1 MRLLDS
7 IAELVAPTRCA
18 GCDFPGTLLCGGCHA
33 ALPRIQPAYACPS
46 CGAPY
51 GHLVCTECW
60 RTSLSFERAI
70 ALGVLDGGLARGV
83 VLHKDA
89 GERRL
94 GPLFGDMLAERI
106 ADEWL
111 EWADAVT
118 WIPAT
123 REAVIRR
130 GFDHAHALAVRV
142 SLGIS
147 APLVETLER
156 GKARDQRSLGRAARA
171 SNAAG
176 TFVSHCCPPPRVLL
190 VDDVLTTGATLDA
203 AAAVLLDA
211 GASAV
216 RAAVLARA
224 W

>member
-18 GCDFPGTLLCGGCHA
+18 GCDLPGALLCERCRA

-46 CGAPY
+46 CGAPF

-60 RTSLSFERAI
+60 KSSLSFERAI

-111 EWADAVT
+111 GWPDAIT

-130 GFDHAHALAVRV
+130 GFDHARALAVRV
-142 SLGIS
+142 SVRTSTPLLEALG
-147 APLVETLER
+147 R
-156 GKARDQRSLGRAARA
+156 CRARDQRSLGRKARA

-176 TFVSHCCPPPRVLL
+176 TFVSRCCPPPRVLL

-203 AAAVLLDA
+203 AASVLLDA

>member
-18 GCDFPGTLLCGGCHA
+18 GCDLPGTLLCEECHA
-33 ALPRIQPAYACPS
+33 TLPRIQPAYACPS

-60 RTSLSFERAI
+60 STNLSFERAI

-94 GPLFGDMLAERI
+94 GPLLGDMLALRV
-106 ADEWL
+106 ADEWR

-118 WIPAT
+118 WVPAT
-123 REAVIRR
+123 REAVTRR
-130 GFDHAHALAVRV
+130 GFDHACALATRV
-142 SLGIS
+142 ALGIP
-147 APLVETLER
+147 APLLDTLKR
-156 GKARDQRSLGRAARA
+156 GRARDQRLLGRSARA

-176 TFVSHCCPPPRVLL
+176 TFISRCAVPQRVVL

-203 AAAVLLDA
+203 ASTALLEA
-211 GASAV
+211 GATAV
-216 RAAVLARA
+216 RVAVLARA

>member
-18 GCDFPGTLLCGGCHA
+18 GCDLPGSLLCSGCHA
-33 ALPRIQPAYACPS
+33 ALPRIRPAYACPS

-70 ALGVLDGGLARGV
+70 ALGILDGALARGV

-94 GPLFGDMLAERI
+94 GPLFGDMLAQRV

-111 EWADAVT
+111 GWPDAVT

-130 GFDHAHALAVRV
+130 GFDHAHALADRV
-142 SLGIS
+142 SRGLGV
-147 APLVETLER
+147 PLTESLVRE
-156 GKARDQRSLGRAARA
+156 KARDQRSLGRTARA

-176 TFVSHCCPPPRVLL
+176 TFFADCAVPPRILL

-203 AAAVLLDA
+203 ASVVLLEA

>member
-1 MRLLDS
+1 MRLLES

-18 GCDFPGTLLCGGCHA
+18 GCDLPGSLLCGGCHA
-33 ALPRIQPAYACPS
+33 ALPRIRPEYACPS

-60 RTSLSFERAI
+60 RTSLSFERAV

-94 GPLFGDMLAERI
+94 GPLFGDMLAERV
-106 ADEWL
+106 AEQWSG
-111 EWADAVT
+111 WADAVT

-142 SLGIS
+142 ALGIA
-147 APLVETLER
+147 APLQHTLER
-156 GKARDQRSLGRAARA
+156 EKARDQRSLGRTARA

-176 TFVSHCCPPPRVLL
+176 TFISCGPVPPKIVLI
-190 VDDVLTTGATLDA
+190 DDVLTTGATLDA
-203 AAAVLLDA
+203 ASSVLLEA

-216 RAAVLARA
+216 RVAVLARA